1 MAEDLFQ
8 VLTRF
13 HREVVLPD
21 LDSRIGVKIDT
32 LRDEMLSHFDA
43 VYKRL
48 DRLESEYQ
56 ALSAAVARIEARMV
70 SRAEF
75 EREISDLKQRVNDLQ
90 ERIARLEADL

>member
-1 MAEDLFQ
+1 MMAEDLFA

-13 HREVVLPD
+13 L
-21 LDSRIGVKIDT
+21 
-32 LRDEMLSHFDA
+32 
-43 VYKRL
+43 
-48 DRLESEYQ
+48 
-56 ALSAAVARIEARMV
+56 V